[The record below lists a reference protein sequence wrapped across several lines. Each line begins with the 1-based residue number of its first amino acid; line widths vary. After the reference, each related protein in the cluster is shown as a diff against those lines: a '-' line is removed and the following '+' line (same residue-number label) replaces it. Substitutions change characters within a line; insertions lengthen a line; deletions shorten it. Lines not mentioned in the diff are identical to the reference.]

1 MLGIIKEIDGQKKI
15 VPLTSDTGTGAPV
28 GTLISQYKKVPMSG
42 YLYCDGSTFYS
53 SYVVNNYQTQAN
65 E

>member
-1 MLGIIKEIDGQKKI
+1 MVGIIKEIDGQKKI
-15 VPLTSDTGTGAPV
+15 VPLTTDTRTGAPV

-53 SYVVNNYQTQAN
+53 SYVVNNC
-65 E
+65 

>member
-1 MLGIIKEIDGQKKI
+1 MVGIIKEIDGEKKI
-15 VPLTSDTGTGAPV
+15 VPLTSDTGTGVPV

-53 SYVVNNYQTQAN
+53 SYVVNNC
-65 E
+65 

>member
-1 MLGIIKEIDGQKKI
+1 MVGIIKEINGEKKI
-15 VPLTSDTGTGAPV
+15 VPLTSDTGTGAAV

-53 SYVVNNYQTQAN
+53 SYVVNNC
-65 E
+65 